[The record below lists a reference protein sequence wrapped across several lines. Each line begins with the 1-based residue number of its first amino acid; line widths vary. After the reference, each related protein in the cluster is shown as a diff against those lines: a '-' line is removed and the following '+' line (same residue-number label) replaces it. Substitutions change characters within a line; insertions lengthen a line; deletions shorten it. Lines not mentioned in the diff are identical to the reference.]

1 MFKYMPIIFLAGY
14 VLPPLLFLL
23 WNQIL
28 IYRNTR
34 SVFTYWQRK
43 EAHVFREWS
52 LDERLRVEDE
62 LRFHIK
68 NEFQSKPFLIF
79 ILILNLFFF
88 PPFFV
93 LLTLGT
99 MPWLGWVF
107 TLLFLHAN
115 VSRKKRKL
123 LDKGLPFNRIVT
135 NPRVRELLRIDGEY
149 NRTLFFP
156 YLFIKSYHRLLNIPD
171 DIRMAIRDSE
181 SVEDGQKL
189 ISILTQ
195 EEEWL
200 VRDMNTMSMGR
211 LPVQYME
218 EEQNEKSEALK
229 AMLAHASDMSL
240 PVSVRHRAME
250 LATKLQNKRTSHL
263 SATSEFNRQE
273 NAELDILTVEKYYL
287 D

>member
-1 MFKYMPIIFLAGY
+1 MLKYMTIYFLTGY
-14 VLPPLLFLL
+14 VLPPLLFML
-23 WNQIL
+23 WNHIL
-28 IYRNTR
+28 IRRNTR
-34 SVFTYWQRK
+34 TIFTYWQRK
-43 EAHVFREWS
+43 EAHIFKEWS
-52 LDERLRVEDE
+52 LNDRLRVEDE
-62 LRFHIK
+62 LRFYIK
-68 NEFQSKPFLIF
+68 NEFQSKKFLGF

-93 LLTLGT
+93 LFTLGT
-99 MPWLGWVF
+99 MPWLGWLF
-107 TLLFLHAN
+107 TLLLIHAD

-135 NPRVRELLRIDGEY
+135 NPRVLNLLRIEGEY
-149 NRTLFFP
+149 KRSLFFP
-156 YLFIKSYHRLLNIPD
+156 YLFIKSYHRLLEIPD
-171 DIRMAIRDSE
+171 DIRMAIRESE

-200 VRDMNTMSMGR
+200 VRDMNTLSMGR
-211 LPVQYME
+211 LPAQYME
-218 EEQNEKSEALK
+218 EEHNEKSEALK
-229 AMLAHASDMSL
+229 AMLSHASDMNL

-250 LATKLQNKRTSHL
+250 LATALQNKRTSHQ
-263 SATSEFNRQE
+263 SNTSEFNRQE